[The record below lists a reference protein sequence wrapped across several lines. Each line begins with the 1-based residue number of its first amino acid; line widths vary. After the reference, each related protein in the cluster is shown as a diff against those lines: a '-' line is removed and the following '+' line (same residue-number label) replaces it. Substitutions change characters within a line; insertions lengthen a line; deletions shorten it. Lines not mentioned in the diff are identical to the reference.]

1 MGQKTMKRKGGENIK
16 EKGKGGGIISGLLT
30 SAESMLHTIN
40 NSLNNPENQKSW
52 NETVSGASKIL
63 SESVHNPEFR
73 NAVADATEAAGKGVS
88 KVAVDI
94 AATIPG
100 VGAVI
105 ELGQAA
111 TDASTAVNNVKSAI
125 NKGSLAINA
134 VENKAIES
142 VNALQTQSHNTLANV
157 NKTIDRHANMLNVNP
172 LNVNPLNVNPLNV
185 KTNPMNSSLHMKG
198 GYKMK
203 KHTSTRRRPIT
214 NLFTHRCQQ
223 SQRSKKHVRFLV

>member
-1 MGQKTMKRKGGENIK
+1 MGQKTMKRNRNIKGGGGGGGGGGK
-16 EKGKGGGIISGLLT
+16 GGGGKGGGIISGLLS
-30 SAESMLHTIN
+30 SAESMLHSVNQTIN
-40 NSLNNPENQKSW
+40 DPKNQQSLN
-52 NETVSGASKIL
+52 ETISGASKL
-63 SESVHNPEFR
+63 LTASVHNPEFR
-73 NAVADATEAAGKGVS
+73 NAVAEATEAAGKGVS

-125 NKGSLAINA
+125 NKGAEAINA

-142 VNALQTQSHNTLANV
+142 IHTLQTQSQNTLANV

-172 LNVNPLNVNPLNV
+172 LNV

-198 GYKMK
+198 GYKR
-203 KHTSTRRRPIT
+203 STRRRPIT
-214 NLFTHRCQQ
+214 NLFTRRCQQ
-223 SQRSKKHVRFLV
+223 GQRSKKHVRFQV